1 MQKSLFLLT
10 LAAISVAFVACEKK
24 DEHKAPVEATKE
36 VAPAG
41 HTDAHA
47 APAAAAPAAD
57 AHAAAPAAAA
67 PAADAHAAAPAAD
80 AHAAAPA
87 ADATAPAA
95 TPAK

>member
-47 APAAAAPAAD
+47 APAA
-57 AHAAAPAAAA
+57 
-67 PAADAHAAAPAAD
+67 DAHAAAPAAD

-95 TPAK
+95 TPATAPAAK

>member
-57 AHAAAPAAAA
+57 AHAAAPAA
-67 PAADAHAAAPAAD
+67 D

>member
-41 HTDAHA
+41 HTDAHT
-47 APAAAAPAAD
+47 APA
-57 AHAAAPAAAA
+57 AAAA

>member
-47 APAAAAPAAD
+47 APAAAA
-57 AHAAAPAAAA
+57 
-67 PAADAHAAAPAAD
+67 APAAD